1 MMHPRQVWSRARR
14 AFIHG
19 RQTSRRADPRS
30 CADQFYRA
38 MNLPMNRRSEMLIV
52 EAPEDC
58 GNAPRKRVIRDFIVA
73 LYSGQTPEVLGYLSE
88 NVNWKMI
95 GSWDASDKTG
105 VGHYLSQYTKIVHLR
120 IGTIIT
126 HGTDCGIDG
135 EITFESG
142 QQAAFCHVLIFTGGA
157 RTAKIK
163 AVRSYQI
170 VSANQSGLIISNVAG
185 GQRDDTRRCN
195 VAPDL

>member
-1 MMHPRQVWSRARR
+1 
-14 AFIHG
+14 
-19 RQTSRRADPRS
+19 
-30 CADQFYRA
+30 
-38 MNLPMNRRSEMLIV
+38 MLIV

-170 VSANQSGLIISNVAG
+170 VSAKQPVGRRPPGPWGSPQILEQPGRPSHAQSPGTSSH
-185 GQRDDTRRCN
+185 RT
-195 VAPDL
+195 